1 MDPLITNGIDPT
13 LRTMEKQGHD
23 RELPSRRK
31 RLVVREKTDE
41 QTDEQAI
48 EQADEQGDEQATQ
61 QAAEQAEDEG
71 DMALD
76 PDTPKHLLD
85 DLV

>member
-31 RLVVREKTDE
+31 RPVVREKT
-41 QTDEQAI
+41 
-48 EQADEQGDEQATQ
+48 
-61 QAAEQAEDEG
+61 AEQAAQQAEDDINQE
-71 DMALD
+71 LD

-85 DLV
+85 DLL